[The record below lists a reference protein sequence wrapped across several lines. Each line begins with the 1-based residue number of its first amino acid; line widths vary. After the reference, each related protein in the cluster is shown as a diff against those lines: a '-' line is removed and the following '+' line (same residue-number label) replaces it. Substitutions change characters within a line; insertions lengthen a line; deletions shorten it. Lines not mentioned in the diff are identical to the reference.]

1 MKKNILTLFL
11 ILLMSIIL
19 ISCKSSNGHCDAYGN
34 KSANAEELEF
44 DIYNSHNNSMVKYT
58 TTTSIK

>member
-19 ISCKSSNGHCDAYGN
+19 TSCKSSNGHCDAYGN
-34 KSANAEELEF
+34 KSADNNELEF
-44 DIYNSHNNSMVKYT
+44 DIYKSHNNNMEKYV